1 MPFRCPIRCNCRS
14 RRTEAGITGV
24 FRRNRRDE
32 HWTCSQRKPAALRG
46 IAPEILQAIADS
58 YTTFLYGGALGV
70 DAWAAEIVLRLRK
83 NLPLTLIAILP
94 FPGYNADVTENS
106 YRQTIAASDRILC
119 VEPVRRMAALAARD
133 RYMIDRSSR
142 LIAVYDEHS
151 RIHSGTW
158 RALCYARKKQLLIR
172 QIRWMENL

>member
-1 MPFRCPIRCNCRS
+1 MDIQPEKTCCF
-14 RRTEAGITGV
+14 TGHRPQ
-24 FRRNRRDE
+24 FFPWGSNTGD
-32 HWTCSQRKPAALRG
+32 PAAAKMLR
-46 IAPEILQAIADS
+46 ALESEILQAIADS

-158 RALCYARKKQLLIR
+158 RALCYSFSGACAIVRICF
-172 QIRWMENL
+172 